1 MINLTSPCC
10 GVTAKYADANSSK
23 YGCAGCGSGFT
34 IEQAKAATDAA
45 GERSCGV
52 KRSRRRRSSMFRKPR
67 NWRERS
73 ADADAP
79 LLPICRSRRAADS
92 PAAQ

>member
-45 GERSCGV
+45 AAEKEARQ
-52 KRSRRRRSSMFRKPR
+52 SRCDKNCREAADRKPPG
-67 NWRERS
+67 S
-73 ADADAP
+73 
-79 LLPICRSRRAADS
+79 C
-92 PAAQ
+92 